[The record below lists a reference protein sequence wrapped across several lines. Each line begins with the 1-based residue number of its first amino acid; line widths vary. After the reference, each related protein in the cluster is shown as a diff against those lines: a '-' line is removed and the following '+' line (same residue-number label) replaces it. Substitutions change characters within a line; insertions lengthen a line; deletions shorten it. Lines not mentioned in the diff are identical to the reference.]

1 MQKRILQIKLLLFV
15 EYCRMYI
22 RVYKEEATHFV
33 FAHSHHYEELSMIN
47 SIELG
52 QEYVTTAN

>member
-1 MQKRILQIKLLLFV
+1 
-15 EYCRMYI
+15 MYI

-33 FAHSHHYEELSMIN
+33 FAHPHHNEEFSMIN